1 MPRSYKG
8 RNEKETER
16 IRRKR
21 ETERQRGREK
31 GMLAGL
37 GRRGDEEEREEAE
50 DGLWRV

>member
-21 ETERQRGREK
+21 ETERQRGRE
-31 GMLAGL
+31 GNARWVGST
-37 GRRGDEEEREEAE
+37 RR
-50 DGLWRV
+50 

>member
-21 ETERQRGREK
+21 QRQRQRGREK

-37 GRRGDEEEREEAE
+37 GRRGDEEEREEAG